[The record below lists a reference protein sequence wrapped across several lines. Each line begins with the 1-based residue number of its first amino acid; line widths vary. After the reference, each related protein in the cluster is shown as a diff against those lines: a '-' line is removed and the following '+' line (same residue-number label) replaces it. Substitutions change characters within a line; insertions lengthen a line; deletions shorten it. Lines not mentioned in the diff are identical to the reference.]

1 MANIL
6 IKNVDISFPLYGLR
20 SRSLKATVTKVAL
33 GGVLAIKNSEAEVMS
48 LNNINFHAENSE
60 RIGII
65 GDNGSG
71 KTTFLKMVAGIYEP
85 TNGEVFVEGS
95 IMSMLSIFLGIDME
109 TSGLENIIMRCRIMG
124 LNRNEVTDTIKDIID
139 FSEIGNYINFPMKTY
154 SSGMAMRLA
163 FSIATS
169 IKSDI
174 ILMDEWLSV
183 GDNDFI
189 IKAKNRLRKIVDNAK
204 IVLIASHDHNLI
216 KEQCTRILTLSHGKI
231 ISDERNYEYQ

>member
-1 MANIL
+1 MAQIL
-6 IKNVDISFPLYGLR
+6 LKIVYISFPLYGLN
-20 SRSLKATVTKVAL
+20 SLSLKATVTKVAL
-33 GGVLAIKNSEAEVMS
+33 GGVLAIKNLDAEVMS

-139 FSEIGNYINFPMKTY
+139 FSEIGNYINLPMKTY

-169 IKSDI
+169 IESDI

-189 IKAKNRLRKIVDNAK
+189 IKAKNRLRKIVDSAK
-204 IVLIASHDHNLI
+204 IVMIASHDHNLI

-231 ISDERNYEYQ
+231 ISDERNYEYK

>member
-1 MANIL
+1 MAKIS
-6 IKNVDISFPLYGLR
+6 IKNVNISFPVYGL
-20 SRSLKATVTKVAL
+20 SNRSLKATVTKAAV
-33 GGVLAIKNSEAEVMS
+33 GGMLSIESSETSVLALNDINLEVAASEK
-48 LNNINFHAENSE
+48 
-60 RIGII
+60 IGLI

-71 KTTFLKMVAGIYEP
+71 KSTFLKLVAGIYEP
-85 TNGEVFVEGS
+85 TKGKIEIEGS

-124 LNRNEVTDTIKDIID
+124 LNGKQIKAVIEDIVE
-139 FSEIGNYINFPMKTY
+139 FSEIDKYLNLPMKTY

-189 IKAKNRLRKIVDNAK
+189 VKAKNRLNNIVNSAQ
-204 IVLIASHDHNLI
+204 IVFIASHDHNLI
-216 KEQCTRILTLSHGKI
+216 KEQCTRILTLSHGNLI
-231 ISDERNYEYQ
+231 LDERNCDYE